1 MEIKRLN
8 IGLCAKPCA
17 GKGTFVEQCR
27 MVTTAQQLSFLH
39 VRFSDVLRDIAA
51 LLSIPDT
58 RENLQTLAKRSIDDV
73 FGEGTFSNAVNARL
87 AKAREDVV
95 VIDGVRWLS
104 DETMLRKLPGY
115 TRIIYIHSS
124 VDDRF
129 KRSCAR
135 GENSGELE
143 KTFEEFLKEDS
154 ASNEAFIEKIGSRA
168 HIRIDNNGTRDSD
181 RAAYAEKA
189 RLTAYAL
196 IRPLFFPKEPFSF

>member
-27 MVTTAQQLSFLH
+27 MVATAQQLSFLH
-39 VRFSDVLRDIAA
+39 VRFSDVLRDIAG

-58 RENLQTLAKRSIDDV
+58 RENLQLLAKRSIDDV
-73 FGEGTFSNAVNARL
+73 FGEGTLSSAVKARL
-87 AKAREDVV
+87 AKAKEDVV

-104 DETMLRKLPGY
+104 DEAMLRKIPGY

-124 VDDRF
+124 ADDRF

-135 GENSGELE
+135 GENSGERE
-143 KTFEEFLKEDS
+143 KTLQEFLKEDS
-154 ASNEAFIEKIGSRA
+154 APNEAFVEQIGSRA
-168 HIRIDNNGTRDSD
+168 HIRIDNNGAGDSD
-181 RAAYAEKA
+181 RVAYADKA
-189 RLTAYAL
+189 RRTAYAL
-196 IRPLFFPKEPFSF
+196 IRPVFFPNEPFSF